1 MANAVVPSF
10 IILSYKSIMPVS
22 LINGRMTLSMTTLDI
37 MTLRVMTHIM
47 GILGMMGL
55 NIDTQ
60 HNNIFIYTDSCYG

>member
-1 MANAVVPSF
+1 MVNAVVPCV
-10 IILSYKSIMPVS
+10 IILSYKSIIRLTS
-22 LINGRMTLSMTTLDI
+22 LINGRMTISMMTLDI

-60 HNNIFIYTDSCYG
+60 HNNIFI